1 MYKGRQIMIVKI
13 IPDSSANMRTDENRN
28 LISVPLKITTDEKEY
43 IDNNELDVRAMADD
57 LMAYKGKSGSACP
70 GTGDWM
76 AAFEG
81 ADWIFAVTITSNL
94 SGAYNAAVQA
104 KNLYEEE
111 HPGAKVYVK
120 DSLSTGPEMQLLVE
134 KMKEDVLAEMSFED
148 ICADIEEY
156 SKKTHLAFSLES
168 LENLAKNGRVNPL
181 VAKAA
186 GVLGVRVVGK
196 ASDEGTLQQLHK
208 CRGEKKAVA
217 TMYNVMKEHGFAGG
231 KVRMAHIYNEGIADA
246 LEKLIRADYPDA
258 DVQRLQCGGL
268 CTFYA
273 EVGGM
278 LVGYEG

>member
-1 MYKGRQIMIVKI
+1 MKYRIVA
-13 IPDSSANMRTDENRN
+13 DSSSNIYELEGVDYSYA
-28 LISVPLKITTDEKEY
+28 SLKIVAGNNTYIDEK
-43 IDNNELDVRAMADD
+43 DMNLDEMIAGLKAHQGPSRT
-57 LMAYKGKSGSACP
+57 SCP
-70 GTGDWM
+70 NV
-76 AAFEG
+76 
-81 ADWIFAVTITSNL
+81 ADWLNAFGDADVVIATTITSNL
-94 SGAYNAAVQA
+94 SGAYNAAVLA
-104 KNLYEEE
+104 KNQYEEE
-111 HPGAKVYVK
+111 HPGAKVYIK
-120 DSLSTGPEMQLLVE
+120 DSLSTGPEMQLQIE
-134 KMKEDVLAEMSFED
+134 KMKEDILAGMSFEE
-148 ICADIEEY
+148 ICADIDEY
-156 SKKTHLAFSLES
+156 CKKTHLAFSLES

-208 CRGEKKAVA
+208 CRGEKKAVV

-258 DVQRLQCGGL
+258 DIKRLQCGGL

>member
-1 MYKGRQIMIVKI
+1 MKYKIVA
-13 IPDSSANMRTDENRN
+13 DSSSNVYEVEGVDYAYA
-28 LISVPLKITTDEKEY
+28 PLKIVVGDNTFTDEK
-43 IDNNELDVRAMADD
+43 DMDLDAMIAA
-57 LMAYKGKSGSACP
+57 LKAHPGPSRTSCP
-70 GTGDWM
+70 NISDWM
-76 AAFEG
+76 DAFG
-81 ADWIFAVTITSNL
+81 DADVVVATTITSNL

-120 DSLSTGPEMQLLVE
+120 DSLSTGPEMALQIE
-134 KMKEDVLAEMSFED
+134 RMKDDILAGMSFEE
-148 ICADIEEY
+148 ICADIDEY
-156 SKKTHLAFSLES
+156 SKKTHLAFSLEC

-181 VAKAA
+181 VAKAV

-208 CRGEKKAVA
+208 CRGEKKAVV
-217 TMYNVMKEHGFAGG
+217 TMYGVMKEHGYAGG

-258 DVQRLQCGGL
+258 DVTRVQCGGL

>member
-1 MYKGRQIMIVKI
+1 MKYRIVA
-13 IPDSSANMRTDENRN
+13 DSSSNVYEMEGVDYAYA
-28 LISVPLKITTDEKEY
+28 PLKIVAGENTYIDEK
-43 IDNNELDVRAMADD
+43 DMDLDAMIAGLKAHKGPSRTSCPNISDWLDAFGDADVVV
-57 LMAYKGKSGSACP
+57 A
-70 GTGDWM
+70 T
-76 AAFEG
+76 
-81 ADWIFAVTITSNL
+81 TITSNL

-120 DSLSTGPEMQLLVE
+120 DSLSTGPEMQLQIE
-134 KMKEDVLAEMSFED
+134 RMKEDILKGISFEE
-148 ICADIEEY
+148 ICADIDEY
-156 SKKTHLAFSLES
+156 AKKTHLAFSLES

-208 CRGEKKAVA
+208 CRGEKKAVV

-258 DVQRLQCGGL
+258 DIERLQCGGL